1 MDIKDKVRLQNLVR
15 IYARTGRWE
24 DARKTADLLRRGS
37 REPKTV
43 EGDPTVW

>member
-1 MDIKDKVRLQNLVR
+1 MEIKDTARLQNLVR
-15 IYARTGRWE
+15 IYARAGRWE
-24 DARKTADLLRRGS
+24 DARRVGEILRRGS